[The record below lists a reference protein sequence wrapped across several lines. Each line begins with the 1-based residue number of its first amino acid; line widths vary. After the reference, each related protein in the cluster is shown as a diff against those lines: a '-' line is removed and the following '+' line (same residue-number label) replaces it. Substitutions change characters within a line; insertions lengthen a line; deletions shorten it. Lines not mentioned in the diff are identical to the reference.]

1 MIDDILMDRIKAHR
15 SVPDVYDPP
24 TFEDMAKRIKDQH
37 EMLEKLIAG
46 VETVLEE
53 WDRGAEAAFR
63 EAIEETRADVDEA
76 KAMMPDDRIVRPKPV
91 QEKPIGIWQTVEVND
106 RGLQLTA
113 RLSPETADM
122 LGRLK

>member
-24 TFEDMAKRIKDQH
+24 TFEDMARRIEDQH

-46 VETVLEE
+46 VEIVLEE
-53 WDRGAEAAFR
+53 WDRGDEAAFR
-63 EAIEETRADVDEA
+63 EAIEETRADVHEA
-76 KAMMPDDRIVRPKPV
+76 KAMMPDDRIVRPKPD
-91 QEKPIGIWQTVEVND
+91 KPIGIWQTVEVND
-106 RGLQLTA
+106 QGLHLTA
-113 RLSPETADM
+113 RLSPETADK